1 MFYSTR
7 ENGENKW
14 KGERGGG
21 SRGEPETA
29 ERGSSMKS
37 EISMEWNRSRS
48 QTDKCICAIDGQI
61 LFPPSSLIVNFE
73 IVYPIDSRP
82 SASGSKPGHEG
93 FEYLPGHDRL
103 VLEIA
108 PLFAR
113 NSARN
118 SIVIERVR
126 LDYKVKSSGKEGR
139 NEGKERIGEI
149 GVSTVRK
156 GRKCIFSSLSSFFSP
171 DVSGNFFLRLEFSPC
186 LRNKYGRW

>member
-1 MFYSTR
+1 
-7 ENGENKW
+7 
-14 KGERGGG
+14 
-21 SRGEPETA
+21 
-29 ERGSSMKS
+29 MKS

-82 SASGSKPGHEG
+82 SASGNKPGHEG

-139 NEGKERIGEI
+139 K
-149 GVSTVRK
+149 RK
-156 GRKCIFSSLSSFFSP
+156 DRRDRCFNSAGRKCIFSSLSSFFSP

>member
-1 MFYSTR
+1 M
-7 ENGENKW
+7 EGM
-14 KGERGGG
+14 RGGG
-21 SRGEPETA
+21 GRSRGEPETA

-149 GVSTVRK
+149 GVSTVR
-156 GRKCIFSSLSSFFSP
+156 GESAFSLLSLR
-171 DVSGNFFLRLEFSPC
+171 FFLQMSLATFSFVLNS
-186 LRNKYGRW
+186 LRA